1 MQISDFLQ
9 KYLSPK
15 AVPYV
20 AFETGIVLHLD
31 AYLQQIW
38 PEGRIV
44 VVSEMEYREYA
55 EQKLLPALTAHGY
68 EPVYCLCVR
77 TAGVTARSQIE
88 EALGDGALEHVVGI
102 VSLGSCAMF
111 EAVREEAGVL
121 NVAAAALLSQ
131 FPDFHVLD
139 ACGEDH
145 PCPDA
150 VFCDLDQIMHGCHGD
165 CREAIQRL
173 EVDNY
178 ALRADIAMLNAINS
192 RIPDGVLEALKEAQ
206 PPRQASSASDES
218 FAELCDAYIWRAAV
232 SRLFGQPT
240 SFDTVLRYAE
250 KGQDFPAYPASWH
263 ARLMAQVFDSVLE
276 VEGLEISPEDCAA
289 HQPPKD
295 ILRRTLQQI
304 LLQDGQ
310 SFDYLTIADENYE
323 DRNTLRLVLNAL
335 VLNWDSFCSHLRAVA
350 DMMHVLGG
358 GSELEEDEDS
368 ELDASLK
375 SLWLHAARF
384 APKHSFL
391 KLLNA
396 LGLIEPALYI

>member
-20 AFETGIVLHLD
+20 AFETGISAHLD

-68 EPVYCLCVR
+68 EPVYCLCVQS
-77 TAGVTARSQIE
+77 AGVTRRSQIE
-88 EALGDGALEHVVGI
+88 EALGDGALERVVGLI
-102 VSLGSCAMF
+102 SLGGSALF
-111 EAVREEAGVL
+111 ASVREEASLL

-131 FPDFHVLD
+131 FPDTHALD
-139 ACGEDH
+139 SCGESH
-145 PCPDA
+145 PCADA
-150 VFCDLDQIMHGCHGD
+150 VFCDLDQIMHACHGD
-165 CREAIQRL
+165 CREAIQCL

-178 ALRADIAMLNAINS
+178 ALRADIAVLKALNA
-192 RIPDGVLEALKEAQ
+192 RIPEGVMEALKEAQ
-206 PPRQASSASDES
+206 PPRQASSSTSEC

-232 SRLFGQPT
+232 SRLYGEPS
-240 SFDTVLRYAE
+240 SFDTVLGYART
-250 KGQDFPAYPASWH
+250 GQEFPAYPAAYH

-276 VEGLEISPEDCAA
+276 VEGLELSPEDCAA
-289 HQPPKD
+289 HQPPKE

-310 SFDYLTIADENYE
+310 SFDYLAVADENYE
-323 DRNTLRLVLNAL
+323 DRNTLRVVLNAL
-335 VLNWDSFCSHLRAVA
+335 VLNWDAFCSHLRAVA
-350 DMMHVLGG
+350 DMMHVLA
-358 GSELEEDEDS
+358 GSADLDEDGET
-368 ELDASLK
+368 ELDATLK

-391 KLLNA
+391 KILNA
-396 LGLIEPALYI
+396 LGLVEPALYI